1 VKHSNK
7 FVAKSFGFTIAA
19 KATAATIKIAS
30 KKTRSASVGGS
41 GVTRASMHLLELI
54 GSGSSVSDDETTPR
68 ELPRKCPRKFPLPNG
83 VPKPSVMKG
92 NFD

>member
-30 KKTRSASVGGS
+30 KKTCSASVGGS

-68 ELPRKCPRKFPLPNG
+68 ELPRKCPRKFTLPNG
-83 VPKPSVMKG
+83 VPKHSVMKG